1 VFPDGVVIASNKG
14 NILLCNDAAKRMF
27 QRSKISSRTQLSS
40 CLLTSDLERAVS
52 EQASLPWATAITGA
66 KGKKTPVLMSKFIL
80 PEEYDHVV
88 LRIQDVTELEWKT
101 DVERLEV
108 ALAEAASLVRLPLS
122 LMSSYIRQMKQKA
135 GDSDTA
141 DLAEKAIRQLSRI
154 ELTYDRIFASYGS
167 NELPHEQKALINISQ
182 VIDYILAEL
191 PASDRATVKWPDSRE
206 PIWVL
211 AASYRVLFALESM
224 LGYLLR
230 SRAGTSEI
238 SLEVDSAN
246 SKYVE
251 IVLTGS
257 VRSVEPNG
265 DLEKLV
271 EAMRTEIALG
281 ERVIGQIARECGGAF
296 KRQRQTDEIERLSLR
311 LKLARH

>member
-1 VFPDGVVIASNKG
+1 
-14 NILLCNDAAKRMF
+14 M
-27 QRSKISSRTQLSS
+27 
-40 CLLTSDLERAVS
+40 
-52 EQASLPWATAITGA
+52 
-66 KGKKTPVLMSKFIL
+66 
-80 PEEYDHVV
+80 
-88 LRIQDVTELEWKT
+88 
-101 DVERLEV
+101 
-108 ALAEAASLVRLPLS
+108 
-122 LMSSYIRQMKQKA
+122 
-135 GDSDTA
+135 
-141 DLAEKAIRQLSRI
+141 
-154 ELTYDRIFASYGS
+154 
-167 NELPHEQKALINISQ
+167 PHEQKALINISQ

-238 SLEVDSAN
+238 SLEVDSSN

-251 IVLTGS
+251 IVLTGL